1 VPKVNFWT
9 STLHAALL
17 TLSYIRCN
25 VLPGNLDGAESHQ
38 HSHEKTNVLI
48 NSFNPHIL
56 WDDFSVQHDIMVC
69 MVPCFR
75 GLLTHKVEQPFTSSF
90 LCADIHELLALDL
103 LHQLIKGVFKDHL
116 VSWVLVYLHVTHG
129 EKKALEIIED
139 IDHWYD
145 FSFLF
150 IGL

>member
-1 VPKVNFWT
+1 VPKVSFWT
-9 STLHAALL
+9 STLHAVLL
-17 TLSYIRCN
+17 TLSYIRCD
-25 VLPGNLDGAESHQ
+25 VLPGNLDGTESHRR
-38 HSHEKTNVLI
+38 SHEKTNVLI
-48 NSFNPHIL
+48 NSFNPCIL
-56 WDDFSVQHDIMVC
+56 WDDFGVRHDIMVR
-69 MVPCFR
+69 MVPHFR

-90 LCADIHELLALDL
+90 PRADIHELLAPDL

-139 IDHWYD
+139 IDRRYD